1 MQPSD
6 LQAELMEEFNA
17 AQETRTPETLANRLG
32 VTLAEV
38 REAEKTALRKLADPA
53 HVEAAALD
61 RLNLTP
67 LEHDVVLYLYCAH
80 RRRTP
85 EDIARE
91 FGVPLATVLEAKKA
105 AMRECQDKPATRD
118 DAA

>member
-1 MQPSD
+1 MVPS
-6 LQAELMEEFNA
+6 ELESRLIDEFNA
-17 AQETRTPETLANRLG
+17 GREHRTPEALAERLG

-53 HVEAAALD
+53 HVDPATLD
-61 RLNLTP
+61 QLGLAP
-67 LEHDVVLYLYCAH
+67 LEHDVLLYLYCGQ

-85 EDIARE
+85 EELARE

-105 AMRECQDKPATRD
+105 AMRECQDKPSERD

>member
-1 MQPSD
+1 MSD
-6 LQAELMEEFNA
+6 NDLREELIDEFNA
-17 AQETRTPETLANRLG
+17 ESDVRTPERLARRLG

-38 REAEKTALRKLADPA
+38 REAEKTALRKLADPE
-53 HVEAAALD
+53 HLDAARLRDLD
-61 RLNLTP
+61 LEP
-67 LEHDVVLYLYCAH
+67 LEHDVLAYLYCDA

-91 FGVPLATVLEAKKA
+91 FNVPLATVLEAKKV
-105 AMRECQDKPATRD
+105 AMQEVYHDEN

>member
-1 MQPSD
+1 MSD
-6 LQAELMEEFNA
+6 NDLREELIEEFNA
-17 AQETRTPETLANRLG
+17 DTGVRTPERLAERLG

-38 REAEKTALRKLADPA
+38 REAEKTALRKLADPG
-53 HVEAAALD
+53 HLDAA
-61 RLNLTP
+61 RLRDLELEP
-67 LEHDVVLYLYCAH
+67 LEHEVLAYLYCDA

-91 FGVPLATVLEAKKA
+91 FRVPLATVLEAKKV
-105 AMRECQDKPATRD
+105 AMQEVFHHEKD

>member
-1 MQPSD
+1 MSHND
-6 LQAELMEEFNA
+6 LREELIDEFNA
-17 AQETRTPETLANRLG
+17 ESEVRTPERLAQRLG

-38 REAEKTALRKLADPA
+38 REAEKTALRKLADPG
-53 HVEAAALD
+53 HLDAA
-61 RLNLTP
+61 RLRDLELEP
-67 LEHDVVLYLYCAH
+67 LEHDVLAYLYCDA

-91 FGVPLATVLEAKKA
+91 FNVPLATVLEAKKV
-105 AMRECQDKPATRD
+105 AMQEVYHHED

>member
-1 MQPSD
+1 MSD
-6 LQAELMEEFNA
+6 NDLREELIDEFNA
-17 AQETRTPETLANRLG
+17 ESGVRTPEQLARRLG

-38 REAEKTALRKLADPA
+38 REAEKTALRKLADPG
-53 HVEAAALD
+53 HLDAATLRD
-61 RLNLTP
+61 LELEP
-67 LEHDVVLYLYCAH
+67 LEYDVLAYLYCDA

-91 FGVPLATVLEAKKA
+91 FNVPLATVLEAKKV
-105 AMRECQDKPATRD
+105 AMQEVWHDED